1 MNQAEKSKYLGE
13 GCLFCFFIKM
23 RKLNSR
29 IFVTGGN
36 ITPICRCFSYDDEL
50 HFHCGFVNVFIT
62 FVFFVFRAE
71 KARRE
76 DVARRSLFTKIL
88 YNDKEVSRTDSRSLN
103 TDFRVHFG
111 QIFNLKIVNCPQSIS
126 LQVQ

>member
-1 MNQAEKSKYLGE
+1 MK
-13 GCLFCFFIKM
+13 
-23 RKLNSR
+23 KLNTR
-29 IFVTGGN
+29 IFITGGN
-36 ITPICRCFSYDDEL
+36 ITPICRCFTANGSYDDEL

-71 KARRE
+71 TARRE
-76 DVARRSLFTKIL
+76 DVARRSLFIKIL

-103 TDFRVHFG
+103 ADFRVHFG

-126 LQVQ
+126 LQV